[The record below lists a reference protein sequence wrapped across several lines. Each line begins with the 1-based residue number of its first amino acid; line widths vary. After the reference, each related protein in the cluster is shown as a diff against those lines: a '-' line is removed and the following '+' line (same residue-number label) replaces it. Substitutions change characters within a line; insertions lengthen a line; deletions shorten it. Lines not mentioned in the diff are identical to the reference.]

1 MAENDAPQR
10 YAEKP
15 VEVEAIRLTR
25 ENVEAAAAWCGGKVI
40 RVTNPADHDDE
51 YVALD
56 YPTLNGVQRAQ
67 TVDSSGRYR
76 HGDVLVRGANG
87 DFTAM
92 SPSAFYDRF
101 NADPSELDPPESGE
115 FPPPLFTE

>member
-1 MAENDAPQR
+1 MTAPKK

-15 VEVEAIRLTR
+15 VEVEAMPLTR
-25 ENVEAAAAWCGGKVI
+25 ENVEAAAAWCGGSVI
-40 RVTNPADHDDE
+40 RIAKPSDPADE

-56 YPTLNGVQRAQ
+56 YPTLKGGQRAE

-87 DFTAM
+87 DFAAMTA
-92 SPSAFYDRF
+92 SAFYDRF
-101 NADPSELDPPESGE
+101 NADPDDVAPQVEI
-115 FPPPLFTE
+115 PPPLFD